1 MLYIDDE
8 FCLYLS
14 VLKAGFHKHFRKI
27 KPLFTT
33 KQSSP
38 DCHQYIK
45 RKSVKIRE
53 IRVKYDS

>member
-33 KQSSP
+33 KV
-38 DCHQYIK
+38 DI
-45 RKSVKIRE
+45 V
-53 IRVKYDS
+53 

>member
-14 VLKAGFHKHFRKI
+14 VLKAGFHKHLKKI
-27 KPLFTT
+27 STY
-33 KQSSP
+33 
-38 DCHQYIK
+38 HQYICE
-45 RKSVKIRE
+45 ICE